1 MPERRIIT
9 AADMDLMTPT
19 DRAAAVEAGTVT
31 NLDDLPNAVRIRIE
45 AKAAELRKR
54 LRTGNPA

>member
-9 AADMDLMTPT
+9 AADMDLMTPA

-31 NLDDLPNAVRIRIE
+31 SLDDLPNAVRIRIE
-45 AKAAELRKR
+45 AKAADLRQR

>member
-1 MPERRIIT
+1 MPEQRIIT
-9 AADMDLMTPT
+9 AAEMDLMTPA

-31 NLDDLPNAVRIRIE
+31 SLEDLPNAVRVRIE
-45 AKAAELRKR
+45 AKAAELRQR